1 MEAFYR
7 DFLDRNGVRPTAT
20 EAFHAGLDPKAGS
33 ERSWLGFVEWM
44 GGLDPAERAA
54 WTEAKPFLLAIERT
68 AMTRSYKVALLLAM
82 FDGEAFVPSLDVDA
96 IVPRVAALARKTR
109 RLAEDFSVDLD
120 DAAALRRLLIENPIA
135 AFVPR
140 DLPAGGGHFTF
151 DGRRFGLSVP
161 VADATGFGRLLR
173 EILDWRLAQYLSR
186 SGDGRLAA
194 DVICR
199 VAGNGSGSPIL
210 FLPPAGAGGALPP
223 GPLAIV
229 VEGRAMEAVVAKVA
243 INVVRAPD
251 ETVNRLPGIL
261 RSWFGEEAGVAGRG
275 HAVRLRRDGE
285 TVVMEPV
292 GRA

>member
-1 MEAFYR
+1 M
-7 DFLDRNGVRPTAT
+7 
-20 EAFHAGLDPKAGS
+20 
-33 ERSWLGFVEWM
+33 M
-44 GGLDPAERAA
+44 RAY
-54 WTEAKPFLLAIERT
+54 E
-68 AMTRSYKVALLLAM
+68 VALLLTM

-120 DAAALRRLLIENPIA
+120 DAAALRRLLVENPIA

-140 DLPAGGGHFTF
+140 NRPATEGHFTF
-151 DGRRFGLSVP
+151 DGRRFGLSVT
-161 VADATGFGRLLR
+161 VADPTSFGRLLR

-199 VAGNGSGSPIL
+199 VARNRSGSPIL